1 MGSLTE
7 KVAVVTGGGL
17 RLGEAIGKSL
27 ATKGAM
33 VVLTDINPDDA
44 TRVTKEI
51 ADAGGVTSAIAQNVF
66 KPEQSENVVRY
77 PRLDNFENCVPSLGT
92 SVSTRI
98 HTNSSLGCRSASGI
112 FCASEP
118 V

>member
-1 MGSLTE
+1 MGSFTE

-44 TRVTKEI
+44 TRVAKEI
-51 ADAGGVTSAIAQNVF
+51 ADAGGVTKAIAQNVF

-77 PRLDNFENCVPSLGT
+77 PRLDNFENCVPSL
-92 SVSTRI
+92 
-98 HTNSSLGCRSASGI
+98 
-112 FCASEP
+112 
-118 V
+118 